1 MERGEVFADWRWTE
15 NPQGWVDAT
24 MAFVKFVNYVGSHP
38 RHVYKTRGAP
48 THEIDVFLEG
58 FKELLLDNMEMLSD
72 DSYDVY
78 CHPEAI
84 LVNTVFGPAYCDGF
98 GMHERYILLLK
109 TM

>member
-1 MERGEVFADWRWTE
+1 MDGESPGLGRRYHGFCQVCQLRRIPPEARVQDKRG
-15 NPQGWVDAT
+15 
-24 MAFVKFVNYVGSHP
+24 P
-38 RHVYKTRGAP
+38 R